1 MVLKSKT
8 VSYGLVEL
16 CQNGSM
22 YSIEV
27 NGQIKEQSTD
37 LTYLS
42 QLYDSKYYWLIENN
56 FNVCM

>member
-42 QLYDSKYYWLIENN
+42 QLYDSKYY
-56 FNVCM
+56 